1 MNYYK
6 LTDGRTI
13 VGVITNSD
21 FRKYKPKTG
30 MIVYSPLESA
40 QLAEYK
46 EKFYRDDWLRPL
58 EDCSKEITQIGI
70 VRIEEQEYNDLISQ
84 FDEGNFV
91 EDSSLDEII
100 EPVDEE
106 QTDNPQ
112 EIVQKTVAQILSD
125 RIKLAARF
133 AEV

>member
-13 VGVITNSD
+13 VGVVTNSD

-30 MIVYSPLESA
+30 MVVYSPLESA

-58 EDCSKEITQIGI
+58 EDCPKEITQIRI
-70 VRIEEQEYNDLISQ
+70 VRIEEQEYNDLKSQ

-91 EDSSLDEII
+91 EDGSLDEII

-106 QTDNPQ
+106 QTENPQ
-112 EIVQKTVAQILSD
+112 EIVQKTAAQILSD

>member
-1 MNYYK
+1 
-6 LTDGRTI
+6 
-13 VGVITNSD
+13 
-21 FRKYKPKTG
+21 

-58 EDCSKEITQIGI
+58 EDCPKEIIQISI
-70 VRIEEQEYNDLISQ
+70 VRIEEQEYNDLKSQ

-91 EDSSLDEII
+91 EDGSLDEII

-106 QTDNPQ
+106 QTENPQ
-112 EIVQKTVAQILSD
+112 EIVQKTAAQILSD